1 MSKLEI
7 LKKRKEEIE
16 TTLNNL
22 QKLFDARNAFLDNY
36 ERLAFERVIKRKRTL
51 LNVSNNKRVNFM
63 RRLTKS
69 SDMEMKKSRLC
80 LFYLNSRKIHL
91 IKTLEDIKAE
101 LDILQTTGNNFVP
114 NQWYQQAFFSYLHK
128 LKN

>member
-16 TTLNNL
+16 NTLNNL
-22 QKLFDARNAFLDNY
+22 QKLFDARNAFLANY
-36 ERLAFERVIKRKRTL
+36 ERLAFERVIKKKRTL

-80 LFYLNSRKIHL
+80 IFYLNSRKLHL
-91 IKTLEDIKAE
+91 IKTLDDIKAE

-114 NQWYQQAFFSYLHK
+114 NE
-128 LKN
+128 